1 MTKVSTKKTSNTS
14 LEPSEIFCAV
24 GLHMTDAKM
33 KGLCNPPDAQ
43 SGTKLLEWVSADK
56 KGAWDIA
63 SNSQKIDMA
72 GNDNKFKKFFKE
84 DAVKYQVAGN
94 PAYSSTDKDKRKQL
108 IGSVVAGFSAAMG
121 IKKFIK
127 SMGDRGT
134 VQKVYLTGATWPAD
148 VEDFRLNKEP
158 DGFDYNSSDLVCKV
172 NSQTFYGISLKKKT
186 NATGAD
192 PTMINKAYTTFIRS
206 KKFDK
211 AREKLFDERK
221 KYFAQ
226 IVRDAHKDGIINMPE
241 LETGR
246 GKNDDNWIWN
256 YNFKKPDGTNV
267 ALINLKGSNDDDK
280 PVMLSDVEG
289 TVADKKL
296 LKKPT
301 GKMGLKEY
309 INDDLAKSDNKLFGE
324 FRDVIDANGELFAE
338 SLIDVVLKTKMASKL
353 KAKRIGKM
361 FFEFALVTGYADYS
375 QRKDPSQDKLT
386 LNAAKVIPQ
395 HSILCG
401 LANLA
406 GNKKNY
412 EVVYDKKQKL
422 ETNAAKVFY
431 DLNRDGTT
439 ILNLQLRYKGN
450 FKQQP
455 QFFATLAD
463 GFVKQMHEECVVTR

>member
-1 MTKVSTKKTSNTS
+1 MASTEKKSKTS

-24 GLHMTDAKM
+24 GLHMTTQQM
-33 KGLCNPPDAQ
+33 KNLCTGKDSQN
-43 SGTKLLEWVSADK
+43 GTKLLKWASDD
-56 KGAWDIA
+56 GWNIA
-63 SNSQKIDMA
+63 SNAQKIDMA
-72 GNDNKFKKFFKE
+72 GNDTKFKKFFKD
-84 DAVKYQVAGN
+84 DALKYQVAGN
-94 PAYSSTDKDKRKQL
+94 PGYSSTDKDKRKQL
-108 IGSVVAGFSAAMG
+108 VGAIVAGFSAAMG
-121 IKKFIK
+121 IQDFMK
-127 SMGDRGT
+127 SMGDSGK
-134 VQKVYLTGATWPAD
+134 VSKVYLTGATWPKE
-148 VEDFRLNKEP
+148 VNDFRLKNE
-158 DGFDYNSSDLVCKV
+158 DSGFDYNSSDMVCKV
-172 NSQTFYGISLKKKT
+172 NSETFYGISLKKKT
-186 NATGAD
+186 NAKGAD
-192 PTMINKAYTTFIRS
+192 PTMINKAYSTFIKS
-206 KKFDK
+206 TKFDT

-226 IVRDAHKDGIINMPE
+226 KVRDAHKDGIINMPE

-246 GKNDDNWIWN
+246 GKNDDDWIWDF
-256 YNFKKPDGTNV
+256 NFRKPDGTLV

-280 PVMLSDVEG
+280 PIMLSDVEG
-289 TVADKKL
+289 TIADKQL
-296 LKKPT
+296 LNKPK

-309 INDDLAKSDNKLFGE
+309 INDDLAKPDNKLFGE
-324 FRDVIDANGELFAE
+324 FRNVIDANGELFAE
-338 SLIDVVLKTKMASKL
+338 SLIDIVLKTKMDSKL
-353 KAKRIGKM
+353 KAKKIGKM
-361 FFEFALVTGYADYS
+361 FFEFALVSGYDDYS
-375 QRKDPSQDKLT
+375 QRKDPNQDKLT
-386 LNAAKVIPQ
+386 LNIANVIPQ

>member
-1 MTKVSTKKTSNTS
+1 MASTEKKSNTS

-24 GLHMTDAKM
+24 GLHMTERKM
-33 KGLCNPPDAQ
+33 KSLCNPKDAQ
-43 SGTKLLEWVSADK
+43 SGTKLLKWVSADTN
-56 KGAWDIA
+56 GGWDIA
-63 SNSQKIDMA
+63 SNSQKIDMG
-72 GNDNKFKKFFKE
+72 GNDTKFKKFFKE

-108 IGSVVAGFSAAMG
+108 VGAVVAGFSAAMG
-121 IKKFIK
+121 IRKFIK
-127 SMGDRGT
+127 SMGDSGS

-148 VEDFRLNKEP
+148 VADFRLKNE
-158 DGFDYNSSDLVCKV
+158 DSGFDYNSSDLVCKV

-186 NATGAD
+186 NAKGAD

-211 AREKLFDERK
+211 ARTKLFEERK

-226 IVRDAHKDGIINMPE
+226 KVRDAHKDGIINMPE
-241 LETGR
+241 LETGK
-246 GKNDDNWIWN
+246 GKNDDDYIWE

-289 TVADKKL
+289 TVADKQL

-324 FRDVIDANGELFAE
+324 FRKVIDANGELFAT
-338 SLIDVVLKTKMASKL
+338 SLIDIVLKTKMQSRL
-353 KAKRIGKM
+353 SAKKIGEM

-375 QRKDPSQDKLT
+375 QRKDPNQDKLT

-406 GNKKNY
+406 GNKKKY
-412 EVVYDKKQKL
+412 EVVYDTKQKE

-439 ILNLQLRYKGN
+439 ILKLQLRYKGN

-455 QFFATLAD
+455 QFMATLAD
-463 GFVKQMHEECVVTR
+463 GFVKQMHEECVITR

>member
-1 MTKVSTKKTSNTS
+1 MAKASTEKKSKTS

-24 GLHMTDAKM
+24 GLHMTTQQM
-33 KGLCNPPDAQ
+33 KNLCTGKDSQN
-43 SGTKLLEWVSADK
+43 GTKLLKWASDDGWK
-56 KGAWDIA
+56 IA
-63 SNSQKIDMA
+63 SNAQNIDMA
-72 GNDNKFKKFFKE
+72 GNDTKFKKFFKD
-84 DAVKYQVAGN
+84 DAAKYEVAGN
-94 PAYSSTDKDKRKQL
+94 PGYSSTDKDKRKQL
-108 IGSVVAGFSAAMG
+108 VGSIVAGFSAAMG
-121 IKKFIK
+121 IQDFMK
-127 SMGDRGT
+127 SMGDSGK
-134 VQKVYLTGATWPAD
+134 VSKVYLTGATWPKE
-148 VEDFRLNKEP
+148 VNDFRLKNE
-158 DGFDYNSSDLVCKV
+158 DSGFDYNSSDMVCKV
-172 NSQTFYGISLKKKT
+172 NSETFYGISLKKKT
-186 NATGAD
+186 NAKGAD
-192 PTMINKAYTTFIRS
+192 PTMINKAYSTFIKS
-206 KKFDK
+206 TKFDK
-211 AREKLFDERK
+211 ARKKLFEERK

-226 IVRDAHKDGIINMPE
+226 KVRDAHKDGIINMPE

-246 GKNDDNWIWN
+246 GKNDDDWIWN
-256 YNFKKPDGTNV
+256 YNFRKPDGTLV
-267 ALINLKGSNDDDK
+267 ALINLKGSNDNDK

-289 TVADKKL
+289 TVADKQL
-296 LKKPT
+296 LNKPK

-309 INDDLAKSDNKLFGE
+309 INDDLAKPDNKLFGE
-324 FRDVIDANGELFAE
+324 FRNVIDANGELFAE
-338 SLIDVVLKTKMASKL
+338 SLIDIVLKTKMQSRL
-353 KAKRIGKM
+353 SAKKIGKM

-375 QRKDPSQDKLT
+375 QRKDPNQDKLT

-401 LANLA
+401 LSNLA

-412 EVVYDKKQKL
+412 EVVYDTKQKL

>member
-1 MTKVSTKKTSNTS
+1 MGDNGKVS
-14 LEPSEIFCAV
+14 
-24 GLHMTDAKM
+24 
-33 KGLCNPPDAQ
+33 
-43 SGTKLLEWVSADK
+43 
-56 KGAWDIA
+56 
-63 SNSQKIDMA
+63 
-72 GNDNKFKKFFKE
+72 
-84 DAVKYQVAGN
+84 
-94 PAYSSTDKDKRKQL
+94 
-108 IGSVVAGFSAAMG
+108 
-121 IKKFIK
+121 
-127 SMGDRGT
+127 
-134 VQKVYLTGATWPAD
+134 KVYLTGATWPKE
-148 VEDFRLNKEP
+148 VSDFRLKNE
-158 DGFDYNSSDLVCKV
+158 DSGFDYNSSDMVCKV

-186 NATGAD
+186 NVKGAD
-192 PTMINKAYTTFIRS
+192 PTMINKAYSTFIKS
-206 KKFDK
+206 SKFDT
-211 AREKLFDERK
+211 ARKKLAEERK

-226 IVRDAHKDGIINMPE
+226 KVRDAHKDGIINMPE

-246 GKNDDNWIWN
+246 GKNDDDWIWDF
-256 YNFKKPDGTNV
+256 NFRKPDGTLV

-280 PVMLSDVEG
+280 PIMLSDVEG
-289 TVADKKL
+289 TIADKQL
-296 LKKPT
+296 LNKPK

-309 INDDLAKSDNKLFGE
+309 INDDLAKPDNKLFGE
-324 FRDVIDANGELFAE
+324 FRNVIDANGELFAE
-338 SLIDVVLKTKMASKL
+338 SLIDIVLKTKMDSKL
-353 KAKRIGKM
+353 KAKKIGKM
-361 FFEFALVTGYADYS
+361 FFEFALVTGFADYS
-375 QRKDPSQDKLT
+375 QRKDPNQDKLT
-386 LNAAKVIPQ
+386 LNPAKVIPQ

>member
-1 MTKVSTKKTSNTS
+1 MASTEKKSNTS

-24 GLHMTDAKM
+24 GLHMTERKM
-33 KGLCNPPDAQ
+33 KSLCNPKDAQ
-43 SGTKLLEWVSADK
+43 SGTKLLKWVSADTN
-56 KGAWDIA
+56 GGWAIA
-63 SNSQKIDMA
+63 SNSQKIDMG
-72 GNDNKFKKFFKE
+72 GNDTKFKKFFKE

-108 IGSVVAGFSAAMG
+108 VGAVVAGFSAAMG
-121 IKKFIK
+121 IRKFIK
-127 SMGDRGT
+127 SMGDSGS

-148 VEDFRLNKEP
+148 VADFRLKNE
-158 DGFDYNSSDLVCKV
+158 DSGFDYNSSDLVCKV

-186 NATGAD
+186 NAKGAD

-211 AREKLFDERK
+211 ARTKLFEERK

-226 IVRDAHKDGIINMPE
+226 KVRDAHKDGIINMPE
-241 LETGR
+241 LETGK
-246 GKNDDNWIWN
+246 GKNDDDYIWE

-289 TVADKKL
+289 TVADKQL

-324 FRDVIDANGELFAE
+324 FRKVIDANGELFAT
-338 SLIDVVLKTKMASKL
+338 SLIDIVLKTKMQSRL
-353 KAKRIGKM
+353 SAKKIGEM

-375 QRKDPSQDKLT
+375 QRKDPNQDKLT

-406 GNKKNY
+406 GNKKKY
-412 EVVYDKKQKL
+412 EVVYDTKQKE

-439 ILNLQLRYKGN
+439 ILKLQLRYKGN

-455 QFFATLAD
+455 QFMATLAD